1 MKQGQQC
8 SLIGKDQKFDEE
20 NIMFEAETI
29 NSDWKQAIKR
39 MMLCF
44 KGRVFSTKLIPT
56 LEAQS
61 RTKTDA

>member
-1 MKQGQQC
+1 
-8 SLIGKDQKFDEE
+8 
-20 NIMFEAETI
+20 MFEAETI

-44 KGRVFSTKLIPT
+44 KGRVFSTKLIPI